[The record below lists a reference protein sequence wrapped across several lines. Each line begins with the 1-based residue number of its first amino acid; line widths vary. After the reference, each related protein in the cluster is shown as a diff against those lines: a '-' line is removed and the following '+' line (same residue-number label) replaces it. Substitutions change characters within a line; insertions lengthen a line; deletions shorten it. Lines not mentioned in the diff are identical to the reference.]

1 MRLPSQI
8 GVGRQRDGRALKA
21 IVFDFDGVLADSEP
35 LHFQAFHTVFAEQG
49 VALTEKDYADRY
61 VGLSDAECVRKVMLA
76 NGKSATGPEVDEW
89 VGRKTQFMQH
99 LLRSAHVI
107 VPGIPEFLNEAANH
121 YRLAIASGARKEEVY
136 LVLRRAGLLDV
147 FEQIVTSEDVER
159 GKPDP
164 DVYLL
169 ALTLLN
175 DAGRLMGSEC
185 LAVEDTP
192 HGIHAAHAAGMRC
205 LAVSTTVRAEVL
217 FQADAVTA
225 SLTRFDFP
233 AFVERWWP
241 GSYRYGR
248 SGKGRKHNQ
257 PSYREARSG

>member
-1 MRLPSQI
+1 VWKGGI
-8 GVGRQRDGRALKA
+8 GIDRHGQALKA

-35 LHFQAFHTVFAEQG
+35 LHFQAFRTV
-49 VALTEKDYADRY
+49 LTEEGMALAETDYAERY
-61 VGLSDAECVRKVMLA
+61 VGLSDADCFRSVMLA
-76 NGKSATGPEVDEW
+76 NGRAATGPEVDEW
-89 VGRKTQFMQH
+89 VDRKTRIMQN
-99 LLRSAHVI
+99 LLRSANVI
-107 VPGIPEFLNEAANH
+107 LPGISEFVNEAANH

-175 DAGRLMGSEC
+175 DAGRLMGTEC
-185 LAVEDTP
+185 LAVEDTL

-205 LAVSTTVRAEVL
+205 LAVTTTVGGEAL
-217 FQADAVTA
+217 LQADAVA
-225 SLTRFDFP
+225 PSLSRLDFP
-233 AFVERWWP
+233 ALVQRWWP
-241 GSYRYGR
+241 GSHRHGR
-248 SGKGRKHNQ
+248 NGRRTDDQ
-257 PSYREARSG
+257 PSYRQEHSG